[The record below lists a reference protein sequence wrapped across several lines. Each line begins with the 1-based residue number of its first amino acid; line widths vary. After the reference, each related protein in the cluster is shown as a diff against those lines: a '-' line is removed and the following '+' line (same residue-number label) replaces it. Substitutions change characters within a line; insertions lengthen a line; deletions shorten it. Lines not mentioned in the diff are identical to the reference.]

1 MISSLF
7 ILGIL
12 WHIIQIVPGLLES
25 IGYVYGML
33 LASFVLDVLSS
44 YMESDLE

>member
-7 ILGIL
+7 ILGML

-33 LASFVLDVLSS
+33 LASFMLDALYS
-44 YMESDLE
+44 YMESDLD